1 MIQTSTEELGMSESD
16 RTNPVLITGS
26 FRSGTTWVGR
36 TLARSERLSWV
47 AEPFHV
53 KHRRGVFA
61 SPTPSLYTYV
71 CAENEHDH
79 DYRKNLAA
87 TIAGRYGWVEGLR
100 EIKRPVDVGIVAKD
114 VARFTERRFRAQRA
128 LLKDPIALF
137 SAPWIADRFDADVI
151 VMVRHPAAIMA
162 SLDRLG
168 WRFNMDHLL
177 RQPLLMRDL
186 LGPWESELKE
196 LEANQDR
203 TLVDEAAL
211 VWRVMYD
218 VVDVWRQERPDWTYI
233 RHEDLSREPVEG
245 FRALFD
251 AVGEEMTPEI
261 EGFIRDSTS
270 ATNPTAAPEGQA
282 HALRRD
288 SRANANR
295 WLDALDPDDVARL
308 HELVDD
314 VASRYYGP
322 EDW

>member
-1 MIQTSTEELGMSESD
+1 MPFSS
-16 RTNPVLITGS
+16 RPNPVLVTGS

-36 TLARSERLSWV
+36 TLTRSPELSWV

-71 CAENEHDH
+71 CADNEHEH
-79 DYRKNLAA
+79 DYLANLTA
-87 TIAGRYGWVEGLR
+87 TIDGRYAWRAGLS
-100 EIKRPVDVGIVAKD
+100 EIRRPVDVGIAAKD
-114 VARFTERRFRAQRA
+114 IARFGQRRLRGQRA

-137 SAPWIADRFDADVI
+137 SAPWIADRFGADVI

-162 SLDRLG
+162 SLARLG
-168 WRFNMDHLL
+168 WRFNINHLL

-186 LGPWESELKE
+186 LAPWETELRD
-196 LEANQDR
+196 LQANDDR

-218 VVDVWRQERPDWTYI
+218 IVDRWRDEHPDWTVV

-251 AVGEEMTPEI
+251 AVAVDMTSDI
-261 EGFIRDSTS
+261 ESFIRESTS
-270 ATNPTAAPEGQA
+270 ASNPTAAPDGQA
-282 HALRRD
+282 HALQRD
-288 SRANANR
+288 SKANANR
-295 WLDALDPDDVARL
+295 WLQALDADDVARL
-308 HELVDD
+308 RVLVDD
-314 VASRYYGP
+314 VAQRFYGP